1 MKLRII
7 ITLIAVFTLYTCID
21 PFSPKLKGY
30 DSLLVIDGLITDENS
45 KYTVKLSSTIQD
57 QNTSPEMV
65 PDATVSISDEDNNI
79 TFLDN
84 YGNGIYKSDS
94 LKLRGISG
102 KKYILHILTSQGAE
116 YESEQCLMQP
126 VPDID
131 SVYYEKDQELV
142 NNGTENDNGL
152 RIFLNSKA
160 GNDNSYYRWAFDET
174 WKFKIPDPKRF
185 DYIDHNT
192 IVPVAN
198 VKQYCWKIRKSDEI
212 IIHAVYPGQNAQ
224 IKKQPIFFIASD
236 KSDRLMSEYSI
247 LVKQYSISKD
257 EFEFWN
263 NLKKINESG
272 SDIFATQ
279 PFPVIS
285 NIHNINN
292 PKERVLGYFQVSA
305 VKQKRTFI
313 PFSDIVR
320 LHLPFY
326 HSNQCERIEKSPAE
340 YSTPYGPPVTF
351 DDLYSMFCITS
362 TYSFIEPMYDPETFM
377 LDKLVFAKPECA
389 NCELTGTSAKPDF
402 WIDMN

>member
-65 PDATVSISDEDNNI
+65 PDATVSIRDEDNNI
-79 TFLDN
+79 AFLDN

-224 IKKQPIFFIASD
+224 IKKQPVFFIASD

-340 YSTPYGPPVTF
+340 YSTPYGSPVTF

>member
-65 PDATVSISDEDNNI
+65 PDATVSIRDEDNNI
-79 TFLDN
+79 AFLDN

-224 IKKQPIFFIASD
+224 IKKQPVFFIASD

-272 SDIFATQ
+272 SNIFATQ

>member
-1 MKLRII
+1 MKFRII

-30 DSLLVIDGLITDENS
+30 DSLLVVDGLITNENS
-45 KYTVKLSSTIQD
+45 KYTIKLSSTIQD

-65 PDATVSISDEDNNI
+65 PDATVSIRDEDNNI

-94 LKLRGISG
+94 LKLRAISG

-185 DYIDHNT
+185 NYIDQNT

-224 IKKQPIFFIASD
+224 IKKQPVYFIASD

-305 VKQKRTFI
+305 VKQKRIFI
-313 PFSDIVR
+313 PFSAIVS

-326 HSNQCERIEKSPAE
+326 HTSQCERIEKSPAE

-362 TYSFIEPMYDPETFM
+362 TYSFIEPMYDPETFK

>member
-30 DSLLVIDGLITDENS
+30 DSLLVVDGLITDENS

-247 LVKQYSISKD
+247 LVK
-257 EFEFWN
+257 
-263 NLKKINESG
+263 
-272 SDIFATQ
+272 
-279 PFPVIS
+279 
-285 NIHNINN
+285 
-292 PKERVLGYFQVSA
+292 KERVLGYFQVSA